1 MLYIE
6 GNNHL
11 RKYCL
16 MTISDIKE
24 MKEKGKVFPG
34 TYGHIFKSVIEDDN
48 LKDYTAFIVENTISR
63 PVDKNSIIFIN
74 PEFTKD
80 NVLDKGNI
88 TDVLMLIN
96 CGDRIALEMNR
107 SNSKVLA
114 KRNKSHLFEGMVKTI
129 NISYKDGEKHYF
141 MQICFDNFSLKN
153 KLISIYKLTDLE
165 DGLVDE
171 ENENFVKYR
180 INLAKYTKSIIL

>member
-1 MLYIE
+1 
-6 GNNHL
+6 
-11 RKYCL
+11 
-16 MTISDIKE
+16 
-24 MKEKGKVFPG
+24 
-34 TYGHIFKSVIEDDN
+34 
-48 LKDYTAFIVENTISR
+48 
-63 PVDKNSIIFIN
+63 
-74 PEFTKD
+74 
-80 NVLDKGNI
+80 
-88 TDVLMLIN
+88 MLIN
-96 CGDRIALEMNR
+96 GGDRIALEMNR